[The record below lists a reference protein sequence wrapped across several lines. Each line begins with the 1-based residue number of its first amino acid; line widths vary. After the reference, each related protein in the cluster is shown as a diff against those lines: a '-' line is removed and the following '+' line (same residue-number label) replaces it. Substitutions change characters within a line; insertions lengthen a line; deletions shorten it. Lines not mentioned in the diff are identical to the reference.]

1 MFNSQLDEKIVSQYY
16 DAMRASESN
25 ARSRDIMDSP
35 YSASNDCRWIKD
47 IQVSQNP
54 LVIDLKEK
62 QELETYFDTWVKSL
76 YDFTEQEEIEA
87 RDVFV
92 STIKSTLG
100 ARSFKQWLKEQTQ
113 DWGQWRPRQE
123 PAAYLHP
130 SDKEGYGH
138 GK

>member
-1 MFNSQLDEKIVSQYY
+1 MFNFQLDEKIVNQYH

-25 ARSRDIMDSP
+25 ARGRNIMDSP
-35 YSASNDCRWIKD
+35 YSASDDYRWIKD
-47 IQVSQNP
+47 IQVSQKP

-76 YDFTEQEEIEA
+76 YDFTEQEETEA

-92 STIKSTLG
+92 STIKSALG
-100 ARSFKQWLKEQTQ
+100 AKSFKQWLKEQTQ
-113 DWGQWRPRQE
+113 DWGEWRPRSE
-123 PAAYLHP
+123 PAVYLHP